1 MAKEADE
8 KFQPDWDLWSKINRT
23 KLQEASVREEI
34 KDEIPELKE
43 KVEDDPFD
51 TTISG
56 PWMHN
61 WPIVHHNRHT
71 IKLRSQT
78 TSWHKA

>member
-1 MAKEADE
+1 MAKENDE
-8 KFQPDWDLWSKINRT
+8 NFQPDWEEWSQINRT
-23 KLQEASVREEI
+23 KLQEAAVNDAI
-34 KDEIPELKE
+34 KEQIPELKA
-43 KVEDDPFD
+43 KQEDDPFD

-71 IKLRSQT
+71 AKLKSN
-78 TSWHKA
+78 SSN